1 MSKTK
6 DAEPSVR
13 IDDTNQRFVGRWNHL
28 ISTTNW
34 EKGQIIYQ
42 WRAELESAGASA
54 AESSDEA
61 WSRRVGNVSPQHVGR
76 LRRVYRQYGESWQ
89 DYEGLYWSHF
99 QAALDWNDAE
109 MWLEG
114 AVQNKW
120 SVSQMRVTRWEAQG
134 APADLKP
141 REEDI
146 ITAELDEDV
155 AAVLD
160 SNHNQAVAAVSGTIR
175 DPGSEETFSP
185 DFGSESAGGNDDGPF
200 DAALA
205 AGQVG
210 ETPRVR
216 PFADLAALPE
226 DLTQAFE
233 SFKLAILHH
242 KIDGWREVS
251 QDDLVSTLDALKELA
266 LAP

>member
-1 MSKTK
+1 MSTTK
-6 DAEPSVR
+6 EAGAVK
-13 IDDTNQRFVGRWNHL
+13 IDDTSQRYVGRWNHL

-34 EKGQIIYQ
+34 EKGQIIHQ
-42 WRAELESAGASA
+42 WRTELETAGASA
-54 AESSDEA
+54 AEFSDEA

-89 DYEGLYWSHF
+89 DYVGLYWSHF
-99 QAALDWNDAE
+99 QAALEWNDAE

-114 AVQNKW
+114 AVQSKW
-120 SVSQMRVTRWEAQG
+120 SVSQMRVARWEAHG

-141 REEDI
+141 RDEDI

-160 SNHNQAVAAVSGTIR
+160 SNHNQAVAAVPDTIR
-175 DPGSEETFSP
+175 DPGSDESFSP
-185 DFGSESAGGNDDGPF
+185 DFGDERSGGDDDGLVDP
-200 DAALA
+200 ALA
-205 AGQVG
+205 AGQAD
-210 ETPRVR
+210 EAPRVR
-216 PFADLAALPE
+216 PFADLPELPE
-226 DLTQAFE
+226 DLGQAFE

-242 KIDGWREVS
+242 KMDDWKEVS
-251 QDDLVSTLDALKELA
+251 RDDLVGALDALKEFA